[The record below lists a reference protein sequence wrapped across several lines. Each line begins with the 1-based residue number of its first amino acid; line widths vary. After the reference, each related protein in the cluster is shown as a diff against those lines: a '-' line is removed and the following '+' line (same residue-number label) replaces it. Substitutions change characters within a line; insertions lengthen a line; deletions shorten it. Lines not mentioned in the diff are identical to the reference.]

1 MTVRVAVA
9 SKYGATAEIAE
20 AIGRGL
26 REGGVATKA
35 RGHRLFAGKIDKG
48 KLGFG
53 ERALLLALRVPE
65 GDFRDWAEIAAW
77 ATMIAGAIG
86 GEESSDVR

>member
-1 MTVRVAVA
+1 MAV
-9 SKYGATAEIAE
+9 
-20 AIGRGL
+20 
-26 REGGVATKA
+26 TKA

-53 ERALLLALRVPE
+53 ERALLLALRVRE

-86 GEESSDVR
+86 GEESSDAR